1 MMTYPTERIPGYHL
15 YFLGAD
21 YFFVTT
27 QKRLTDRLITAIVHE
42 LFPDADPDSVAL
54 RVKKFR
60 PKLSRAEFYKT
71 DADHATITNDMMT
84 VAYCALGSDCFIY
97 YL

>member
-1 MMTYPTERIPGYHL
+1 MTYPTERIPGYHL
-15 YFLGAD
+15 FFLGAD

-27 QKRLTDRLITAIVHE
+27 QQRLTDIPVAASFHK
-42 LFPDADPDSVAL
+42 LFADADPDSVSL
-54 RVKKFR
+54 GVREFR
-60 PKLSRAEFYKT
+60 HKLANAEFYKT
-71 DADHATITNDMMT
+71 DADHATITNDTMT

>member
-1 MMTYPTERIPGYHL
+1 MTYPTERIPGYHL

-21 YFFVTT
+21 YFFVTP
-27 QKRLTDRLITAIVHE
+27 QQRLTDRLIATIIRK
-42 LFPDADPDSVAL
+42 LFP
-54 RVKKFR
+54 
-60 PKLSRAEFYKT
+60 

-84 VAYCALGSDCFIY
+84 VAYCAIGSDCFIY